1 MRKVRAPKT
10 GRLRLGGLEQTTSE
24 KMKTK
29 SILLLLTILTFSGLV
44 TNRPAFS
51 APTPRRPL
59 PTRQLRAT
67 PAPRSIATPR
77 PAPAV
82 DSIGIT
88 YETSAASN
96 IAIAVTAGQSGMP
109 AGFSIQWMTLTDYV
123 VLGNQWPVTPEV
135 PNAPAPSFCKAN
147 FSGIVA
153 SLADEAEASRR
164 VLESKSFSGTSPCR
178 FRIKT

>member
-1 MRKVRAPKT
+1 VRKVRAPKT

-29 SILLLLTILTFSGLV
+29 SILLLTILTFSGLV
-44 TNRPAFS
+44 TNRPAFC
-51 APTPRRPL
+51 APPPRRPL
-59 PTRQLRAT
+59 PAPQLRAT
-67 PAPRSIATPR
+67 PVPRSVATPR

-109 AGFSIQWMTLTDYV
+109 AGFSIQWMTLADYV
-123 VLGNQWPVTPEV
+123 ALGNQWPVTPEV

-147 FSGIVA
+147 FSGIVP

-164 VLESKSFSGTSPCR
+164 VLESNSFSGTPPCH

>member
-1 MRKVRAPKT
+1 MNPA
-10 GRLRLGGLEQTTSE
+10 
-24 KMKTK
+24 
-29 SILLLLTILTFSGLV
+29 
-44 TNRPAFS
+44 AFS
-51 APTPRRPL
+51 AQLHDPPL
-59 PTRQLRAT
+59 PVPAVRST
-67 PAPRSIATPR
+67 PVPRPGQPPG

-109 AGFSIQWMTLTDYV
+109 AGFSIQWMTLADYV
-123 VLGNQWPVTPEV
+123 ALGNQWPVTPEV

-147 FSGIVA
+147 FSGIVP